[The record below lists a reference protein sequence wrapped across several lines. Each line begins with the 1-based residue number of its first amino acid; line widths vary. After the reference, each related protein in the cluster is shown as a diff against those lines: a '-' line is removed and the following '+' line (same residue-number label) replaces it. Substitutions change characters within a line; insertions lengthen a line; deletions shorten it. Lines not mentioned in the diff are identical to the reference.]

1 MKRSVVSFASLV
13 AVLWSINGAAFAQP
27 KPSCAAG
34 KTGKPASLSA
44 SEAWELASK
53 RAHDWQ
59 ADAVPFGFTTT
70 SPAPLDADGK
80 SKDWE
85 ISFSSASAKAVDMI
99 GISDGQI
106 RCYAVSGAGGRVL
119 KSVEKITFD
128 SKKLYDVAQKAGGD
142 KVGAG
147 AKIMAGLEQGTGGRP
162 LWYLN
167 YQNAQGRE
175 VLSVVLDAQT
185 GTVVNVFH
193 SK

>member
-1 MKRSVVSFASLV
+1 
-13 AVLWSINGAAFAQP
+13 
-27 KPSCAAG
+27 
-34 KTGKPASLSA
+34 
-44 SEAWELASK
+44 
-53 RAHDWQ
+53 
-59 ADAVPFGFTTT
+59 
-70 SPAPLDADGK
+70 
-80 SKDWE
+80 
-85 ISFSSASAKAVDMI
+85 
-99 GISDGQI
+99 
-106 RCYAVSGAGGRVL
+106 
-119 KSVEKITFD
+119 VEKITFD
-128 SKKLYDVAQKAGGD
+128 SKKLYDAAQKAGGD